1 MWTRSTPANSV
12 FGPRYLSEALFSLP
26 LRAQQRHDELVPV
39 DATKKRTATR
49 YSFRLEAD
57 TFVGSA
63 SAAVLRKDPQPK
75 TPRVSFLECGVDD
88 LAQERPAVAAA
99 RTRNGN
105 PLHQRDALRRV
116 PIAQNREADG
126 LRAIPSNEIGVPAI
140 GKGGAV
146 TRLIPMA
153 NEILE
158 SGKTFRRHDETDH
171 RFVATHDDK
180 RPVTR

>member
-63 SAAVLRKDPQPK
+63 SAAVLRQDPQPK
-75 TPRVSFLECGVDD
+75 TPRVRFLEWGGDVRGF
-88 LAQERPAVAAA
+88 LGGQVGAA
-99 RTRNGN
+99 
-105 PLHQRDALRRV
+105 LSLSQ
-116 PIAQNREADG
+116 
-126 LRAIPSNEIGVPAI
+126 
-140 GKGGAV
+140 
-146 TRLIPMA
+146 
-153 NEILE
+153 
-158 SGKTFRRHDETDH
+158 
-171 RFVATHDDK
+171 
-180 RPVTR
+180 PVTHSFASTRPSPPTARGRAGGSGRATGP